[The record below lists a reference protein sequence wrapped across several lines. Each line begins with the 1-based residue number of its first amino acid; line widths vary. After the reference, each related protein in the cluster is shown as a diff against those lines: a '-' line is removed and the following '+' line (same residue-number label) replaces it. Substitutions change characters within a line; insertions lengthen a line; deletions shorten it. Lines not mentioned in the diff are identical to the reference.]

1 MLQVP
6 QPKLILASGS
16 LTRLT
21 LLRDAGIVV
30 EAHPVDLDEASV
42 KQAARIE
49 EADARDT
56 ALLLADL
63 KARRCVVADAVVIAA
78 DQMLECEGTWF
89 DKPVDRDAA
98 KVQLR
103 ELCGRTHFLHS
114 AVCCWRDGE
123 RLWQH
128 LATARLQMRDFSEE
142 FLDAYLDAEGP
153 RVLGSVGAYRL
164 EGPGVQLFERID
176 GDHSTILGLP
186 LLPLLKF
193 LRGLGV
199 LGR

>member
-1 MLQVP
+1 MMQVERP
-6 QPKLILASGS
+6 RLVLASGS
-16 LTRLT
+16 ATRLA

-30 EAHPVDLDEASV
+30 EARPVDLDEGSV

-63 KARRCVVADAVVIAA
+63 KARRCVAAGAVVIAA
-78 DQMLECEGTWF
+78 DQMLECEGVWF
-89 DKPVDRDAA
+89 DKPVDRAA
-98 KVQLR
+98 ARAQLL
-103 ELCGRTHFLHS
+103 ELRGQTHFLHS

-128 LATARLQMRDFSEE
+128 LATARLQMRDFSEA
-142 FLDAYLDAEGP
+142 FLDAYLDAEGE

-193 LRGLGV
+193 LRGLDV
-199 LGR
+199 LRR